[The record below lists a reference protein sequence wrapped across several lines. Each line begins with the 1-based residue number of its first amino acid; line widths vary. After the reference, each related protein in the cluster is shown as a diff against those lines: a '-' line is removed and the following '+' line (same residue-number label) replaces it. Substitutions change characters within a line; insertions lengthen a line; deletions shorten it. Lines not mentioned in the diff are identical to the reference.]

1 MDPATSVASSYDISA
16 SAKSMAANRP
26 ASATSTVKTSVS
38 DEMEPA
44 NFPLPAS
51 PAPEISTPAELDP
64 ANYPLPESP
73 TPGRMNSFGTATADP
88 NVSGFLLRSA
98 PSTGTKSGEDG
109 FAKLVAGSSLLEVTE
124 SAEVVST
131 EFQDF
136 KSTGSPSPKQA
147 ASTGSVS
154 NVLASTDSSDCESP
168 LLGTSAGPEP
178 TSGESVQTNSKST
191 EAELSGTAASGQ
203 VQHSETVSLYCN
215 VRDLLLSILEFF
227 GLVAPKSAV
236 ATSLPSELSAAS
248 EYVDET
254 SSLLGLPAEP
264 SPVDSTVPGP
274 SSAVAAP
281 PRAHFTRDGEG
292 WIHRFE
298 GGIEISSFQPVAQVA
313 ELPDGLT
320 LGQALDTY
328 RTILVNFKES
338 RCCAEMTEFLENT
351 LLKLPTLQISSC
363 IASGLGT
370 FTAPHPYCRET
381 PEISLLQLAAL
392 EFMLGVLSKQSRYRS

>member
-1 MDPATSVASSYDISA
+1 MDPATSVASSYDIGA

-26 ASATSTVKTSVS
+26 ASATSTVKMSVS
-38 DEMEPA
+38 DNMEPA
-44 NFPLPAS
+44 KFPLPAS
-51 PAPEISTPAELDP
+51 PAPEIATHAELDP
-64 ANYPLPESP
+64 ENYPLPESP
-73 TPGRMNSFGTATADP
+73 RPGGMNSFGTATADP
-88 NVSGFLLRSA
+88 NFRSA
-98 PSTGTKSGEDG
+98 LSTSTKFGEDG
-109 FAKLVAGSSLLEVTE
+109 FAKPVAGSSLLEVTE

-147 ASTGSVS
+147 ASNGSVS
-154 NVLASTDSSDCESP
+154 NLLASTDSSDCESP

-191 EAELSGTAASGQ
+191 KAELSATAASGQ
-203 VQHSETVSLYCN
+203 VQHSETVPLYCTLRN
-215 VRDLLLSILEFF
+215 LLLSILAYF
-227 GLVAPKSAV
+227 GLVAPKPAV
-236 ATSLPSELSAAS
+236 ATSLPSEQSAAP
-248 EYVDET
+248 EYVDEI

-264 SPVDSTVPGP
+264 SPVDSTVPDP

-281 PRAHFTRDGEG
+281 PLAHFIRDAEG
-292 WIHRFE
+292 CVHRFE
-298 GGIEISSFQPVAQVA
+298 GGIEISSSKSSAQVA

-320 LGQALDTY
+320 LDQALDTY
-328 RTILVNFKES
+328 KAILVSFKES
-338 RCCAEMTEFLENT
+338 SSCAEITKLLENT

-381 PEISLLQLAAL
+381 PEISLIQLAAL
-392 EFMLGVLSKQSRYRS
+392 EFMLGVLSK

>member
-1 MDPATSVASSYDISA
+1 MDPPTSVASSYDISA
-16 SAKSMAANRP
+16 SAKSMTANRP
-26 ASATSTVKTSVS
+26 ASATSTVKMSVS

-51 PAPEISTPAELDP
+51 PAPEIATPAELDP

-73 TPGRMNSFGTATADP
+73 MPGRMNSFGTATADP
-88 NVSGFLLRSA
+88 NFSCSLLRSA

-147 ASTGSVS
+147 AFTGSVS

-178 TSGESVQTNSKST
+178 TSDESVQTNSKST

-215 VRDLLLSILEFF
+215 IRDLLLSILEFF

-236 ATSLPSELSAAS
+236 ATSLPSELSAAP
-248 EYVDET
+248 EHVDEI

-264 SPVDSTVPGP
+264 SPVDSTVPDP

-281 PRAHFTRDGEG
+281 PLAHFTRDGEG

-298 GGIEISSFQPVAQVA
+298 RGIEISSFKSVAQVA
-313 ELPDGLT
+313 ELPDRLT

-328 RTILVNFKES
+328 KTILVNFKES
-338 RCCAEMTEFLENT
+338 RSCAEITELLENT

-392 EFMLGVLSKQSRYRS
+392 EFVLGVLSK